1 MALTRFQQSVSMAE
15 VEFRTLNNMRSNHGN
30 RLTIVFFS
38 ICIAGKIEKSVEL
51 KCKRIWPK
59 KFACGWQ
66 KRFNICLNLCFASSV
81 KHLQLL
87 FRIAFSL
94 FLLLLPLQT
103 HTHRHHS
110 LWCVCVCVVFAH
122 SILSALCFSLIPRL
136 ANRLIHCAIALFP
149 SYDIDFRM
157 AWLCLSQRIASVCFF
172 PLHFILLKC
181 CWFFFLYKMV
191 SKPVNW
197 E

>member
-1 MALTRFQQSVSMAE
+1 MKFSNVLKIKRCSLSTDFAFMALTRFQQSVSMAE

-81 KHLQLL
+81 KRLQLL

-94 FLLLLPLQT
+94 FCCCCYHCKRI
-103 HTHRHHS
+103 HTDITVS
-110 LWCVCVCVVFAH
+110 GVYVCVCAF
-122 SILSALCFSLIPRL
+122 CTF
-136 ANRLIHCAIALFP
+136 
-149 SYDIDFRM
+149 YT
-157 AWLCLSQRIASVCFF
+157 
-172 PLHFILLKC
+172 
-181 CWFFFLYKMV
+181 
-191 SKPVNW
+191 
-197 E
+197 